1 MGCCQS
7 IGMELGVDLQ
17 MEMGGPPYVTNAQ
30 QATIDN
36 LCHEMFEQG
45 DRDKDGVLNH
55 QEFSILYRNLELF
68 EICMERGAAPTN
80 EQYLDNISYRLPEP
94 TWTEIMNQ
102 NAGAAG
108 VSKANFAAF
117 ITEESNNEGIS
128 AVDRIEFATAF
139 FADLKRITSYFA
151 VSPEQQQAFVAK
163 CNVIFDL
170 ADHDKDGLLNRQEC
184 SAVAFQQE
192 LIASVPNGDAPEN
205 MWVMTFSKQ
214 IPGPAFAQDLTQY
227 GCAQGGFNKEQYARN
242 MTDDMDKKGATA
254 VERIEFMA
262 LFQEKLAEAIAYFEK
277 IEADR
282 KAAIERQQKAE
293 AEARAKWI
301 AEAPIREAKAKAA
314 REKAAASAAVAKA
327 AWEKDA
333 PNRAKRKK
341 AAEERKQTAAAAKA
355 AEKAQNTAALAAAT
369 KTNKKEIQHK
379 IEMAEKTEK
388 MKVAKKKVSKQYAA
402 KRLYMHS
409 FEYEPLLTDAA
420 YCQWCEK
427 DLVGRYM
434 MKLDAHHRAFLEV
447 AICSDC
453 FQNLATTNQKKLLKL
468 DVSPCDVCG
477 DHTYSKGFI
486 LQAKADYSKGKAMMS
501 RMSDDQIIEASGI
514 HDMLNDPESSI
525 YDMLNDPEE
534 NMYGMLNDACAK
546 ESSREQIVTCAKEL
560 SMMRYEALRNARQIS
575 HGFDLQSLHIC
586 NDCKPS
592 AGKRCQAFAEACR
605 E

>member
-1 MGCCQS
+1 
-7 IGMELGVDLQ
+7 MELGIDLQ

-45 DRDKDGVLNH
+45 DKDNDGVLNH
-55 QEFSILYRNLELF
+55 QEFSIVYRNLELF

-80 EQYLDNISYRLPEP
+80 EQYLENISYRLPEP

-139 FADLKRITSYFA
+139 LADLKRITAYFA
-151 VSPEQQQAFVAK
+151 VSPEQQQTFVAK
-163 CNVIFDL
+163 CNAIFDL

-214 IPGPAFAQDLTQY
+214 IPGPAFEQYLTQY
-227 GCAQGGFNKEQYARN
+227 GCAEGGFNKEQYARN

-314 REKAAASAAVAKA
+314 REKAAAAAAVAKA

-341 AAEERKQTAAAAKA
+341 AAEARKQKAAAAKA
-355 AEKAQNTAALAAAT
+355 AKKAKDTAALASAT
-369 KTNKKEIQHK
+369 KTQKKEIQHK
-379 IEMAEKTEK
+379 IEIAKKTEK
-388 MKVAKKKVSKQYAA
+388 KKVAKQKVSTQYAA
-402 KRLYMHS
+402 KRLYLHS
-409 FEYEPLLTDAA
+409 YEYEPLLTDAA
-420 YCQWCEK
+420 FCEWCEK

-434 MKLDAHHRAFLEV
+434 TKIDAHQETFLTF

-453 FQNLATTNQKKLLKL
+453 FQKATPNQKKTMKL

-486 LQAKADYSKGKAMMS
+486 LQAQINYNHSKMMS
-501 RMSDDQIIEASGI
+501 RMSDDQIIEATGI
-514 HDMLNDPESSI
+514 HDLLNDPESSI
-525 YDMLNDPEE
+525 HDMLNDSF
-534 NMYGMLNDACAK
+534 DK
-546 ESSREQIVTCAKEL
+546 ESREQIVNVAKEL
-560 SMMRYEALRNARQIS
+560 SMERYESSRRCLV